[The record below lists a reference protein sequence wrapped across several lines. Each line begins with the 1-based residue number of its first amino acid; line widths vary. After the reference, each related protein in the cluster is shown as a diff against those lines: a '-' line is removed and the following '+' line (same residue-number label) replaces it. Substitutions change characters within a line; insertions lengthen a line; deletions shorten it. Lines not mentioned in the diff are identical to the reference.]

1 MGERGSTGRDGG
13 DDRSRHQGQGRG
25 DEGFGD
31 AGGSRVRRPEAR
43 RDAAAPS
50 SGTDVP
56 DGEEG
61 SILEGESSR
70 RGVTENDR
78 ANTGA
83 GAEAAEGIHG
93 SKGKQPQERSGVEH
107 AHGEPGRG
115 EGAGLSGSEPLRHR
129 EGEHKS
135 GYGGEFG
142 NPKTSSDQR

>member
-1 MGERGSTGRDGG
+1 MSGRDSVGRGG
-13 DDRSRHQGQGRG
+13 SDDRSRHQGQGRD

-31 AGGSRVRRPEAR
+31 DGGARVGRPDDTSRE
-43 RDAAAPS
+43 AAPS
-50 SGTDVP
+50 SGTGVP

-61 SILEGESSR
+61 SILEGEASR
-70 RGVTENDR
+70 RGMTASDR

-93 SKGKQPQERSGVEH
+93 SKGQRPQERSGVEH

-135 GYGGEFG
+135 GYGGEMG
-142 NPKTSSDQR
+142 EPKRSSDQR